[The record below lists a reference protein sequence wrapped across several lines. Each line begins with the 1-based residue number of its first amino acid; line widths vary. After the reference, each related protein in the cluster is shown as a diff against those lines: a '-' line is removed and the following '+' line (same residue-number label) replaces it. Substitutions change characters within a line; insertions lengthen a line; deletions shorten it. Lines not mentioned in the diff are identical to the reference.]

1 MTVLFVGDVHLK
13 SARVLP
19 AVDRAVAATG
29 ADEIVFLGDVCD
41 DWDVTARQAG
51 AAVRMFADWVHARRA
66 AGLGVTVLA
75 GNHDLPYLARP
86 RSAEYHW
93 FRREADG
100 FKPRAHEGIHDA
112 LVGLDVRMAWR
123 RGRILATH
131 AGVTGSW
138 AAWAKLSDEPET
150 DLARMPRRVLFDM
163 AGPARG
169 GASIPSPVWADRTEL
184 EADPWSGWIQVVGH
198 TPVPI
203 AMNVGRLWFCDTWTD
218 GDCSMLLLADDGTL
232 SPVRL

>member
-1 MTVLFVGDVHLK
+1 MTVLFVGDIHLK
-13 SARVLP
+13 SARILP

-29 ADEIVFLGDVCD
+29 ADEVVFLGDVCD
-41 DWDVTARQAG
+41 DWDVTARQAV
-51 AAVRMFADWVHARRA
+51 AAIRMFADWVHARRT
-66 AGLGVTVLA
+66 AGLDVTVLA

-93 FRREADG
+93 YHHEADG

-150 DLARMPRRVLFDM
+150 DLDRMPRRVLFDM

-169 GASIPSPVWADRTEL
+169 GSSIPSPVWADRSEL

-198 TPVPI
+198 TPVPT

-218 GDCSMLLLADDGTL
+218 GDGSMLLLSDDG
-232 SPVRL
+232 SFAPVRP